1 MHFQISQNPANDN
14 SISSSTPIPISKH
27 ALTSKLLFHPSMDA
41 VFANQSLSRLKLSS
55 NFTTATATSSFPA
68 SQPLLRLKL
77 THKPSLPNLVYVIQN
92 QEQQFPGTQTP
103 PNRAGNEDDE
113 SYGEVN
119 RIIGSRAAEG
129 GTGMEYLIE
138 WKDGHTP
145 SWVPSSYIAKD
156 VVAEYETPWW
166 TAAKKA
172 DEVALKRLVEA
183 AAEDGR
189 DVDAVDADGR
199 TALLFVSG
207 LGSEACVRLL
217 AEAGADL
224 DHRDRSGGLTAL
236 HMAAGYVRPD
246 VAKLLMELGAD
257 PEVED
262 DRGRTPLDL
271 AKEVLKATPRG
282 NPMQFAR
289 RMGLEGVIRALE
301 EAVFEYAEVQE
312 ILEKR
317 GKGVNLEYL
326 VKWKDGEDNEWV
338 KARFVGEDLV
348 KDYEA
353 GLEYAVAEG
362 VIGKRRGDDG
372 RNEYLVKWTDIDDA
386 TWEPEENV
394 DPDLI
399 MAFESGQ
406 GGNGAVGNL
415 EPRSNKD
422 GL

>member
-1 MHFQISQNPANDN
+1 
-14 SISSSTPIPISKH
+14 
-27 ALTSKLLFHPSMDA
+27 
-41 VFANQSLSRLKLSS
+41 
-55 NFTTATATSSFPA
+55 
-68 SQPLLRLKL
+68 
-77 THKPSLPNLVYVIQN
+77 
-92 QEQQFPGTQTP
+92 
-103 PNRAGNEDDE
+103 
-113 SYGEVN
+113 
-119 RIIGSRAAEG
+119 
-129 GTGMEYLIE
+129 MEYLIE

-145 SWVPSSYIAKD
+145 SWVPSNYIAKD
-156 VVAEYETPWW
+156 VVAEYESPWW

-172 DEVALKRLVEA
+172 DENALKRLIEA
-183 AAEDGR
+183 AEEDGR

-199 TALLFVSG
+199 TALLFASG

-224 DHRDRSGGLTAL
+224 DHRDNSGGLTAL
-236 HMAAGYVRPD
+236 HMAAGYVKPG

-262 DRGRTPLDL
+262 ERGRTPLDL
-271 AKEVLKATPRG
+271 AKEILKVTPKG

-317 GKGVNLEYL
+317 GKGDNVEYL
-326 VKWKDGEDNEWV
+326 VKWKDGQDNEWV

-362 VIGKRRGDDG
+362 VIGKRLGDDG
-372 RNEYLVKWTDIDDA
+372 KNEYLVKWTDIDDA

-406 GGNGAVGNL
+406 NESRVGDL
-415 EPRSNKD
+415 EAQFNKD